1 MTEKKHI
8 LFSFLKKRILIYF
21 IDWSLLLLTGLS
33 PGAASRGTTLG
44 LLVSVASL
52 VVENQLQGTWA
63 PVVSSPGLSSHGSWA

>member
-1 MTEKKHI
+1 M
-8 LFSFLKKRILIYF
+8 IYF

-63 PVVSSPGLSSHGSWA
+63 PAVSSPGLSSHGSWAQ